1 MNTRGEIGKRGEEA
15 VCDYLLSIGHTIL
28 EKNWRYGHF
37 EIDIISIDKVGIH
50 FVEVKSRVV
59 PVQAAPQESVNRA
72 KKRRVVKAAQAYIDL
87 EFKGKETE
95 IWLDVAAVTFEGGK
109 INLEYFEGAF
119 VPIY

>member
-1 MNTRGEIGKRGEEA
+1 MNTRGKIGKRGEEA
-15 VCDYLLSIGHTIL
+15 VCDYLLSKGHTIL

-87 EFKGKETE
+87 EFRGKEME